1 MPRNLI
7 KFDGIKF
14 DTKRHVRAQHKALA
28 DCPGQLKLDQGR
40 QILRPTWRNRILYQ
54 PHNFCV
60 IRYKFKSRVR
70 SFW

>member
-28 DCPGQLKLDQGR
+28 ACPGQLKLDQGR
-40 QILRPTWRNRILYQ
+40 QILRPT
-54 PHNFCV
+54 
-60 IRYKFKSRVR
+60 
-70 SFW
+70 